1 MKYNVG
7 DKVRVRQWDDM
18 VKEFGFFDDLKKDI
32 DIPGCTFVN
41 NMKKFC
47 GRVVT
52 ISSSTISC
60 GNDIYTIKEDDQIW
74 YWTDDMFENMYY
86 SCADKITKDLQEA
99 YDKVFKSILPKYP
112 KHNDMLD
119 TFTKIPKGEIKIT
132 AEETKEMMKE
142 NKTVEAKKE
151 VHPKDEDHLKRVE
164 KIKKKIEYYKW
175 KSGFNLID
183 EVVPGRVVKVTYYYK
198 KYEMVCDPRDEF
210 SMEKVL
216 YLAIAKEMYGHTL
229 TPEGIEKKAE
239 ELKYEKVYV
248 KKVGQAMKMLA
259 AMKELGKENAE
270 YEALLEA
277 RRQKRWERKQRQM
290 DRRAEKKR
298 IQEEKEREEKIQIQT
313 EAYLRAMKAAKEEEK
328 KEENIPV
335 EEENTKAESKPE
347 ENITE
352 TIKKSTKEST
362 ENIEKIATTTE

>member
-1 MKYNVG
+1 MKYKVG

-18 VKEFGFFDDLKKDI
+18 AKEFGFSGCTKSNI
-32 DIPGCTFVN
+32 DILGCLFTN

-47 GRVVT
+47 GSVVT
-52 ISSSTISC
+52 ISNIASDNSR
-60 GNDIYTIKEDDQIW
+60 YLIKEDDQNW
-74 YWTDDMFENMYY
+74 YWTDDMFENVYY

-99 YDKVFKSILPKYP
+99 YDKVYKSILPKYP

-132 AEETKEMMKE
+132 AEEIKEM
-142 NKTVEAKKE
+142 VKKNIE
-151 VHPKDEDHLKRVE
+151 TEIEKKKVHPKDEDHLKRVE

-248 KKVGQAMKMLA
+248 KKVEQAMKMLA
-259 AMKELGKENAE
+259 AMEELKKENAE

-277 RRQKRWERKQRQM
+277 RRQKRWERKQKQM

-298 IQEEKEREEKIQIQT
+298 LQEEKEREEKIQIQT
-313 EAYLRAMKAAKEEEK
+313 EAYLRAMK
-328 KEENIPV
+328 V
-335 EEENTKAESKPE
+335 
-347 ENITE
+347 
-352 TIKKSTKEST
+352 TKEST
-362 ENIEKIATTTE
+362 ENTEETATTTE